1 MDLRNMKRG
10 EDTEQIKVI
19 IWAEKNVQKY
29 PELKWLHHIP
39 NGGTRKSSE
48 AIKLKQMGVKAGISD
63 LYLPFPRGK
72 YHGLY
77 IEMKYGRNTL
87 TKMQLEF
94 LCDMCDAGYCTAV
107 CYDEKAAERVIEK
120 YINLPEKSLFYCDEL
135 EDTDTSRD
143 ECGIAHIRSNDP
155 FA

>member
-19 IWAEKNVQKY
+19 RWAAGAECRY
-29 PELKWLHHIP
+29 PELRWLHHIP

-48 AIKLKQMGVKAGISD
+48 AIKLKQMGVKPGIAD
-63 LYLPFPRGK
+63 ICLPFPHGK

-87 TKMQLEF
+87 TKMQQEF

-107 CYDEKAAERVIEK
+107 CHDAVAAEKLMEK
-120 YINLPEKSLFYCDEL
+120 YINLPKKSLLYCDEL
-135 EDTDTSRD
+135 EGTDISYD
-143 ECGIAHIRSNDP
+143 ENGIAHIKSTDP